1 MKYLRS
7 SAAIL
12 GLFLLTPSAH
22 GSLPYTTPSAGPICN
37 EGTGTP
43 PIELTWSQLPEAG
56 SVVKLSS
63 SLVQITIA
71 NNTRAALR
79 VRVIAAGALDEV
91 RETLEVGEAVVQAGS
106 KATLTLDLSRFQR
119 DLGTLRFSGRMV
131 AKGFARPVT
140 GGLVSNL
147 AYSPYAYV
155 HKQDGRL
162 WFYRSDV
169 LLQQFRAGDF
179 ANRAERMRRWAAA
192 RGIRVVGIGVLG
204 PGLKLSDD
212 DGGPREVTQ
221 P

>member
-12 GLFLLTPSAH
+12 YLFVLTPSAH
-22 GSLPYTTPSAGPICN
+22 GSLPYTTPSTGPICN

-56 SVVKLSS
+56 SLAKLGT
-63 SLVQITIA
+63 SLVQISIA

-79 VRVIAAGALDEV
+79 VRVIVAGALDEV
-91 RETLEVGEAVVQAGS
+91 RETLEVGEAVVQGGS
-106 KATLTLDLSRFQR
+106 KSTLTLDLSRFQR
-119 DLGTLRFSGRMV
+119 NLGTLRYSGRMV
-131 AKGFARPVT
+131 AKGFARPAT

-147 AYSPYAYV
+147 AYSPYAYI
-155 HKQDGRL
+155 HRQDGRL

-169 LLQQFRAGDF
+169 LLNQLRAGDF
-179 ANRAERMRRWAAA
+179 ANRAERTRRWAAA
-192 RGIRVVGIGVLG
+192 QGLRVGGIGVLG
-204 PGLKLSDD
+204 TGLKLTDD